1 MKTLTLDDNL
11 YSVLEEE
18 ARRAGCTVGELL
30 SDAVSYWLSEAVPDD
45 VERAE
50 IDAALIDAAENGGIE
65 VDEFFDQLL
74 EEPN

>member
-11 YSVLEEE
+11 YSALEEE
-18 ARRAGCTVGELL
+18 AHRVGCTVGELL
-30 SDAVSYWLSEAVPDD
+30 SDAVSYWLSDAVLDD
-45 VERAE
+45 AERAE
-50 IDAALIDAAENGGIE
+50 IESARAEAAEKGGIE